1 MLNESVRKAIND
13 QVTKEWYSAYL
24 YLDFA
29 NYFDDEGLD
38 GFANWYDVQA
48 QEERDQAKE
57 EASHAELIM
66 NYLLDNDEKVKLGA
80 IDAPTGEYKDHKT
93 VLQAALE
100 HERFITASI
109 NDIYAIA
116 YKINDFRSMEFLNW
130 FIKEQGEEEKNASD
144 LIKKYELY
152 GGNSDGLYSM
162 NQELLARVYTPPV
175 VE

>member
-29 NYFDDEGLD
+29 NYFDAEGLD
-38 GFANWYDVQA
+38 GFANWYKV
-48 QEERDQAKE
+48 QAKE

>member
-38 GFANWYDVQA
+38 GFANWYKV
-48 QEERDQAKE
+48 QAKE

-80 IDAPTGEYKDHKT
+80 IDAPTDEYKEDRKRH
-93 VLQAALE
+93 V
-100 HERFITASI
+100 
-109 NDIYAIA
+109 
-116 YKINDFRSMEFLNW
+116 
-130 FIKEQGEEEKNASD
+130 
-144 LIKKYELY
+144 
-152 GGNSDGLYSM
+152 
-162 NQELLARVYTPPV
+162 
-175 VE
+175 

>member
-29 NYFDDEGLD
+29 NYFDNEGLD
-38 GFANWYDVQA
+38 GFANWYKV
-48 QEERDQAKE
+48 QAKE

-66 NYLLDNDEKVKLGA
+66 NYLLDKLGA